1 MDAYQLPEIM
11 RTPLEELCLQI
22 KVVYAERKRD
32 RLTERE
38 TDRCGFGSL
47 DEDKIALNE
56 FCECRG
62 GTRTALLFLV
72 LC

>member
-1 MDAYQLPEIM
+1 MLADQGCI
-11 RTPLEELCLQI
+11 CG
-22 KVVYAERKRD
+22 
-32 RLTERE
+32 E